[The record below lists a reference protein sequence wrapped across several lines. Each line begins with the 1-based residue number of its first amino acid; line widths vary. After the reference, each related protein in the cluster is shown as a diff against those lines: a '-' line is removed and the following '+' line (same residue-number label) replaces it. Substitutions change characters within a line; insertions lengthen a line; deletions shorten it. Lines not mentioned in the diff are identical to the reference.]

1 MAGTNREMSEKAYIF
16 FHGVGLENSDR
27 EWGGEL
33 DWTMEKNMV
42 ISAHVASP
50 GGPKVRHYIEEVGVV
65 TDHGVDRFFTWDAT
79 EPLVNR

>member
-1 MAGTNREMSEKAYIF
+1 
-16 FHGVGLENSDR
+16 
-27 EWGGEL
+27 
-33 DWTMEKNMV
+33 MEKNMV